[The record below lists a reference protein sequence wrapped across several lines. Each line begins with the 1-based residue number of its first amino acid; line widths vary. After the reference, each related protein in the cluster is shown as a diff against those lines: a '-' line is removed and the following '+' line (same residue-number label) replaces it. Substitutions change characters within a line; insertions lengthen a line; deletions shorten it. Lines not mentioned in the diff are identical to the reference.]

1 MHSFL
6 ILMEILSDCTKEIN
20 LIIERLNMSDHTYK
34 IMDLVGTSPNS
45 IEEAVKNA
53 IEKAARSVRN
63 MRWLQIMETRG
74 HIDNQKVSHWQVVI
88 KIGFTLED

>member
-1 MHSFL
+1 
-6 ILMEILSDCTKEIN
+6 
-20 LIIERLNMSDHTYK
+20 MSDHTYK

-88 KIGFTLED
+88 KISFTLED

>member
-1 MHSFL
+1 
-6 ILMEILSDCTKEIN
+6 
-20 LIIERLNMSDHTYK
+20 MSDHTYK

>member
-20 LIIERLNMSDHTYK
+20 LIIERLIMSDHTYK

>member
-1 MHSFL
+1 
-6 ILMEILSDCTKEIN
+6 
-20 LIIERLNMSDHTYK
+20 MSDHTYK

-53 IEKAARSVRN
+53 IEKASKSVRN

-74 HIDNQKVSHWQVVI
+74 HIDNQKVAHWQVVI

>member
-1 MHSFL
+1 
-6 ILMEILSDCTKEIN
+6 MEILSDCIKGIN
-20 LIIERLNMSDHTYK
+20 LIIERLIMSDHTYK

>member
-6 ILMEILSDCTKEIN
+6 ILMEILSDCIKGIN
-20 LIIERLNMSDHTYK
+20 LIIERLIMSDHTYK

-53 IEKAARSVRN
+53 IEKASRSVRN

-74 HIDNQKVSHWQVVI
+74 HIDNQKVSH
-88 KIGFTLED
+88 

>member
-1 MHSFL
+1 
-6 ILMEILSDCTKEIN
+6 MEILSDCIKGIN
-20 LIIERLNMSDHTYK
+20 LIIERLIMSDHTYK

-88 KIGFTLED
+88 KISFTLED

>member
-1 MHSFL
+1 
-6 ILMEILSDCTKEIN
+6 MEILSDCTKEIN
-20 LIIERLNMSDHTYK
+20 LIIERLIMSDHTYK

-63 MRWLQIMETRG
+63 MRWLQIMETWG